1 LPWFASL
8 TDEADA
14 ASKYAGVSTHPCL
27 ASYPG
32 CLLSAYYSQNEIHTI
47 AVTLLN
53 ALLLEVLPQ
62 KPCSAILLIPQ
73 RSVLLLGPLLALMTL
88 YPMPSQ
94 KAAPGKRSV
103 ASTGRAFGGALLSFF
118 SVGCPVCNK
127 VVVLLLGLGG
137 AMTIFNPLRPFLGLA
152 SIVLLAVALFLRVR
166 VVRYGCR
173 LPAQKTVAN
182 EEG

>member
-1 LPWFASL
+1 MFGFRFWSL
-8 TDEADA
+8 SGLYT
-14 ASKYAGVSTHPCL
+14 AGS
-27 ASYPG
+27 
-32 CLLSAYYSQNEIHTI
+32 
-47 AVTLLN
+47 
-53 ALLLEVLPQ
+53 ALLLGVPTRLVPNPLFSRIVPTGPQ
-62 KPCSAILLIPQ
+62 DYVIWVVSA
-73 RSVLLLGPLLALMTL
+73 LLLGPLLALMTL
-88 YPMPSQ
+88 YPTPSQ
-94 KAAPGKRSV
+94 KAAPGKRSI
-103 ASTGRAFGGALLSFF
+103 AGTGRAFAGALLSFF

-152 SIVLLAVALFLRVR
+152 SIVLLGVTLFLRVR

>member
-1 LPWFASL
+1 MFGLRFWSL
-8 TDEADA
+8 SALYT
-14 ASKYAGVSTHPCL
+14 AGSAVLLGVPTRLVPNPLFSRIVPTGPQDYVIWIVST
-27 ASYPG
+27 
-32 CLLSAYYSQNEIHTI
+32 
-47 AVTLLN
+47 
-53 ALLLEVLPQ
+53 
-62 KPCSAILLIPQ
+62 
-73 RSVLLLGPLLALMTL
+73 LLLGPLLALMTL

-94 KAAPGKRSV
+94 KAAPGKRSI
-103 ASTGRAFGGALLSFF
+103 AGTGRAFGGALLSFF

-152 SIVLLAVALFLRVR
+152 SIVLLGVTLFLRVR

-173 LPAQKTVAN
+173 LPTQKTIAN

>member
-1 LPWFASL
+1 MFGLRFWS
-8 TDEADA
+8 
-14 ASKYAGVSTHPCL
+14 
-27 ASYPG
+27 
-32 CLLSAYYSQNEIHTI
+32 LSALYTAGS
-47 AVTLLN
+47 
-53 ALLLEVLPQ
+53 ALLLGVPTRLVPNPLFSRVVPTGPQ
-62 KPCSAILLIPQ
+62 DYVIWIVSA
-73 RSVLLLGPLLALMTL
+73 LLLGPLLAVMTL

-94 KAAPGKRSV
+94 KAAPGKRSI
-103 ASTGRAFGGALLSFF
+103 AGTGQAFAGALLSFF

-152 SIVLLAVALFLRVR
+152 SLVLLGVTLFLRVR